1 MSRYLG
7 PRVKVMRAF
16 MEQIPGLSRKSIER
30 KPYPPG
36 QHGQSRRRKAS
47 PYAMRLKEKQRL
59 RYYYGLSETQL
70 SRIVRD
76 AQRKSDSP
84 TDTIIELLERR
95 LDNVVFRAGFAPT
108 IPGARQLVSHGH
120 VLVNGRRVDIPSF
133 RVKVGD
139 VVEPSTKGKAMLK
152 VIDALAN
159 REQQLPAWLTLDAAT
174 LQVSIASTPPG
185 NSILMNINPYLVIE
199 YYAQRS

>member
-1 MSRYLG
+1 MSRYIG

-47 PYAMRLKEKQRL
+47 PYSLRLREKQRL
-59 RYYYGLSETQL
+59 RYYYGVSEPQL
-70 SRIVRD
+70 ARVVRE
-76 AQRKSDSP
+76 AQRAHATP
-84 TDTIIELLERR
+84 TEAIIEMLERR

-108 IPGARQLVSHGH
+108 IPAARQLVGHGH

-133 RVKVGD
+133 RVKEGD
-139 VVEPSTKGKAMLK
+139 VVEPSERGKKMLI
-152 VIDALAN
+152 VADALAN
-159 REQQLPAWLTLDAAT
+159 RTQPVPPWMSLEAPALQAQILQAPPAT
-174 LQVSIASTPPG
+174 
-185 NSILMNINPYLVIE
+185 SILMNVNTYLVIE